1 MKRRLLIIA
10 SILLAAINAV
20 YSQFPASAGVKAGI
34 SVANQSYKFTPID
47 YTMETEPV
55 WGPAVSI
62 FMEAFRGEHFSFQT
76 DLSYALKGSSTSVES
91 ITVNHLDNDRVSIT
105 EGESTTSTFNYL
117 SLSPLARYRPGQG
130 SMQAYFLLGPR
141 MDILLKYNSDS
152 VYPLEEQNEIILGLT
167 LGAGLEYSVQKMGLF
182 TELQYQGDFYPV
194 TGIDPLLVNNHM
206 ISLTLGIRYFVSD

>member
-10 SILLAAINAV
+10 SILLAASNTV
-20 YSQFPASAGVKAGI
+20 CSQFPASAGVKAGI

-47 YTMETEPV
+47 YTMATEPV

-62 FMEAFRGEHFSFQT
+62 FMEAFRGKHFSFQA
-76 DLSYALKGSSTSVES
+76 DLSFARKGSSTSVES
-91 ITVNHLDNDRVSIT
+91 ITVNHLDNDRVSVT
-105 EGESTTSTFNYL
+105 EGETTTSAFNYL
-117 SLSPLARYRPGQG
+117 SLSPMARYRPGQG
-130 SMQAYFLLGPR
+130 SVRGYFLLGPR

-152 VYPLEEQNEIILGLT
+152 DYPLEDQNAIILGLT
-167 LGAGLEYSVQKMGLF
+167 LGAGLEYSLQKMALF

-194 TGIDPLLVNNHM
+194 CGVDPLLVNNHM